1 MFMICALNSSEH
13 DFLQFRSRKAR
24 FMVVGMIF
32 LVRLVMR
39 REYFLFGLM
48 MLFLDQV
55 VIRWEVLIGF
65 WSGGSARLE
74 IVFDADEDDEE
85 DEIVFVV
92 NGLLFKFEFG
102 SGVGLGSGIGSGFV
116 EIEFKGEEIE
126 PGFG

>member
-1 MFMICALNSSEH
+1 M
-13 DFLQFRSRKAR
+13 
-24 FMVVGMIF
+24 GMIF

-85 DEIVFVV
+85 DEIVFEEDDTAEGLVRFGMVVGFMLVGVGFVV